1 LLSRIQGKDDREED
15 GRQAVAKLGFE
26 GCVGGGGEV
35 RHTPHRGN
43 GQGQKGGEAE
53 EEEGGDGAL
62 EAAERRRHH
71 GEDDPLI
78 NCMVI
83 KA

>member
-26 GCVGGGGEV
+26 GCVWGGEV
-35 RHTPHRGN
+35 RQTPHRGN
-43 GQGQKGGEAE
+43 GQGQKGGEA